1 MRIHY
6 LAILVLLLSL
16 GPFTAVWAE
25 DLEDGFMGYQWGS
38 DISKY
43 PGLKQLYSK
52 GGLTFYSSPGESYTL
67 EDMVIGDVIYGFY
80 QGRFY
85 AVYVNLDTIEKYDAV
100 EAKMKAKY
108 GLPDHKSSATEN
120 LFTYKWKYQDVTI
133 KLKRDELKGNMKVA
147 FYHEP
152 TSRGLDQERR
162 LLEIE
167 TSDQFFPLEK
177 KENIDMVPFLDFW
190 DMR

>member
-1 MRIHY
+1 MRIHH
-6 LAILVLLLSL
+6 LAIVVLLTTLL
-16 GPFTAVWAE
+16 AVSAGWAE
-25 DLEDGFMGYQWGS
+25 DLEDGFMGYPWGS

-43 PGLKQLYSK
+43 PGLQQLYSK
-52 GGLTFYSSPGESYTL
+52 GGLTFYSSPGESYAL

-80 QGRFY
+80 QGKFY
-85 AVYVNLDTIEKYDAV
+85 AVYINLDTIEKYDAV

-108 GLPDHKSSATEN
+108 GLPDHKSSAAEN
-120 LFTYKWKYQDVTI
+120 LFTYKWKYKDVTI

-167 TSDQFFPLEK
+167 NSDRFFPLEK
-177 KENIDMVPFLDFW
+177 KENIDMVPFLEFW

>member
-1 MRIHY
+1 MKMYHAVIFV
-6 LAILVLLLSL
+6 LVVSL
-16 GPFTAVWAE
+16 FPFTGAWGE

-43 PGLKQLYSK
+43 PRLKQLYSK
-52 GGLTFYSSPGESYTL
+52 GGLTFYASPGESYALDNMT
-67 EDMVIGDVIYGFY
+67 IGDVIYGFY
-80 QGRFY
+80 EGNFY
-85 AVYVNLDTIEKYDAV
+85 AVYINLRSIDEYDAV
-100 EAKMKAKY
+100 ERKMKEKY
-108 GLPDHKSSATEN
+108 GLPAQQASAKEN

-133 KLKRDELKGNMKVA
+133 KLKKDQLQGKMKVA

-152 TSRGLDQERR
+152 TSTGLAEERR

-177 KENIDMVPFLDFW
+177 KENIDIVPFLGFW